1 MNQTPIMP
9 RSHLQSFV
17 SRGKS
22 GSTSIQSAP
31 GRRASRIF
39 REGLEVTIGHHAEVV
54 LLRKFI
60 YWTGSLWDFDQF
72 MHEEQARREQ
82 VFQGDPPESGW
93 VKKTAADFLGESIP
107 SLSRH
112 AIRKHLKSLVRKEF
126 LYEREDPVYPWEHA
140 LQYRVNLVKLRKAL
154 ARRGYHLD
162 ERDFG

>member
-17 SRGKS
+17 S
-22 GSTSIQSAP
+22 P
-31 GRRASRIF
+31 GRHANRIL
-39 REGLEVTIGHHAEVV
+39 REGLAVTIGHHAEAAI
-54 LLRKFI
+54 LREFI
-60 YWTGSLWDFDQF
+60 RWTGRLWDFDQF
-72 MHEEQARREQ
+72 MHEERARGEQ
-82 VFQGDPPESGW
+82 EFQDDPPESGW
-93 VKKTAADFLGESIP
+93 MEKTADDLLNESIP

-112 AIRKHLKSLVRKEF
+112 AIRRHLKSLVRKGF

-162 ERDFG
+162 EHDFG

>member
-17 SRGKS
+17 L
-22 GSTSIQSAP
+22 P
-31 GRRASRIF
+31 GRRANRIL
-39 REGLEVTIGHHAEVV
+39 REGLEVTIGHHAEAAI
-54 LLRKFI
+54 LRKFI
-60 YWTGSLWDFDQF
+60 HWTGRLWDFDQF
-72 MHEEQARREQ
+72 MHEERARGEQ
-82 VFQGDPPESGW
+82 EFQDNPPESGW
-93 VKKTAADFLGESIP
+93 VEKTADDILGESIP

-112 AIRKHLKSLVRKEF
+112 AIRKHLKSLVRKGF

>member
-17 SRGKS
+17 L
-22 GSTSIQSAP
+22 P
-31 GRRASRIF
+31 GRRANRIL
-39 REGLEVTIGHHAEVV
+39 REGLEVTIGHHAEAVI
-54 LLRKFI
+54 LRKFLL
-60 YWTGSLWDFDQF
+60 WTGRLWDFDQF
-72 MHEEQARREQ
+72 MHEESARGKQE
-82 VFQGDPPESGW
+82 FQDDPPESGW
-93 VKKTAADFLGESIP
+93 VEKTADDILSESIP

-112 AIRKHLKSLVRKEF
+112 AIRKHLKSLVQKEF

>member
-17 SRGKS
+17 LS
-22 GSTSIQSAP
+22 GRHAN
-31 GRRASRIF
+31 RILG
-39 REGLEVTIGHHAEVV
+39 EGLEVTIGHHAEAVI
-54 LLRKFI
+54 LRKFI
-60 YWTGSLWDFDQF
+60 RWTGRLWDFDQF
-72 MHEEQARREQ
+72 MHEERARGEQ
-82 VFQGDPPESGW
+82 EFQDDPPESGW
-93 VKKTAADFLGESIP
+93 VEKTPDDLLGESIP

-112 AIRKHLKSLVRKEF
+112 AIRKHLKSLVRKGF

-140 LQYRVNLVKLRKAL
+140 LQYRVNLVKLQKAL